1 MKKNE
6 VLEIIHNEESSKVE
20 FKTDDVH
27 PNSLAEEIVAFA
39 NFEGGVIL
47 IGVDDSGVITG
58 CRRNDIEEFIVN
70 ICRNNIKPSIIP
82 VIEKVVIE
90 DKQIVAVTIARGD
103 TAHSTNRGLYFI
115 RVGST
120 KQTPTQ
126 QELLRLFQKRNI
138 LQIDETPVL
147 KTSADS
153 IDIAK
158 VNTYLAK
165 LGQTLLNEE
174 NEKAFLYELVNLSI
188 LLEIDEIYYPSLGGL
203 LAFGKNPQKYFP
215 SFNIM
220 CGAYNG
226 DDFVSDTIREKEL
239 TGTLDELIEDAIAF
253 LKLTMP
259 QKIVLERG
267 IKRGDYYRYPI
278 EALREGIV
286 NAVCHR
292 DYTVIGTA
300 IRLFQFNN
308 RVEIRSPGGLPNT
321 ITIENMLFRQFTRN
335 QMIASFLTGYGYM
348 ERRGKGMLRMRRL
361 CEENGIA
368 CEFSLSPGNSEFVV
382 TYMTMGNNCL

>member
-1 MKKNE
+1 MKKSE
-6 VLEIIHNEESSKVE
+6 ALETIRNGESSKVE
-20 FKTDDVH
+20 FKTDDVQ

-47 IGVDDSGVITG
+47 IGIDDSGVITG
-58 CRRNDIEEFIVN
+58 CRRSDIEEFIVN
-70 ICRNNIKPSIIP
+70 ICRNNVRPSIIP
-82 VIEKVVIE
+82 VIEKIIIE
-90 DKQIVAVTIARGD
+90 NKKIVAVTIARGD
-103 TAHSTNRGLYFI
+103 TAYSTNRGLYFI

-138 LQIDETPVL
+138 LQIDETPVI
-147 KTSADS
+147 KTSVES

-158 VNTYLAK
+158 VNAYLAK
-165 LGQTLLNEE
+165 LGQTPLNEE
-174 NEKAFLYELVNLSI
+174 NEKALLHELVNLSI
-188 LLEIDEIYYPSLGGL
+188 LLDIDKIYYPSLGGL

-226 DDFVSDTIREKEL
+226 DDFFSDTIREKEL
-239 TGTLDELIEDAIAF
+239 TGSLDELIEDAIAF
-253 LKLTMP
+253 MKLTMP
-259 QKIVLERG
+259 QGIALERG
-267 IKRGDYYRYPI
+267 IKRKDCYRYPV

-292 DYTVIGTA
+292 DYTITGTA

-308 RVEIRSPGGLPNT
+308 RLEIRSPGGLPNT

-361 CEENGIA
+361 CEENDIA
-368 CEFSLSPGNSEFVV
+368 CEFSLVPGDSEFVV
-382 TYMTMGNNCL
+382 TYMAAGNNRL